1 MQRVAIIGSG
11 GSGKSTLAVQLGR
24 ALNLPVHHLDRLY
37 WKPGWNPTPNEE
49 WQSVVRR
56 LCTESAWIMDG
67 NFGGTI
73 DLRLSACD
81 AVIFLDLPTRVCL
94 WGAIRRFLK
103 YRGRSR
109 PDMTEGC
116 HEKLDLDY
124 FWWIISYRLKRRPRV
139 LGKLRNL
146 GEGKRVLI
154 LKSRKAAE
162 DFLSAVRRKK
172 WLMVNS

>member
-37 WKPGWNPTPNEE
+37 WKPGWKATPNDE
-49 WQSVVRR
+49 WQALVRR
-56 LCTESAWIMDG
+56 LCEESAWIMDG

-94 WGAIRRFLK
+94 WGAIRRLIT
-103 YRGRSR
+103 YHGRSR

-124 FWWIISYRLKRRPRV
+124 FWWILTYRIRRRPKIMRKLHS
-139 LGKLRNL
+139 LGR
-146 GEGKRVLI
+146 EKRVLI
-154 LKSRKAAE
+154 LGTRKATGN
-162 DFLSAVRRKK
+162 FLSGVLATES
-172 WLMVNS
+172 LPT